1 MTMICFFT
9 HFPEFCAKISYFS
22 KIKEYMHI
30 LYNINEDYTNCTCH
44 YHNKVIPVSGCD
56 RHIYVYI
63 LKERLAVMVFE
74 MSY

>member
-1 MTMICFFT
+1 
-9 HFPEFCAKISYFS
+9 
-22 KIKEYMHI
+22 MHI